1 MNKKTDTLPTSHSR
15 NISITGIIF
24 SIVVT
29 AGFVWAAVQLY
40 TLWSGPGQLTVNDMQ
55 SNEQRAFLNLQFIA
69 QAQKKYKETDWDGD
83 GKKTYA
89 KYFIHLW
96 TSVSAA
102 GDPVRVEL
110 IPKKLGFA
118 TEPAR
123 AIDGYYF
130 VDLHDRI
137 LPPNN
142 ELQGLDYEKEWAV
155 LAVPITDGQTEV
167 LHFLADNSDSIFVKA
182 AKYASMQYP
191 DNPLSDGWTK
201 IDTIQQLQ
209 DFQKRIIYPQ
219 NISQR

>member
-1 MNKKTDTLPTSHSR
+1 MNKQTDILAATR
-15 NISITGIIF
+15 NRDYSVTGIIF

-29 AGFVWAAVQLY
+29 VGFVWAAVQLY
-40 TLWSGPGQLTVNDMQ
+40 TLWNGTRQLIAQDMKL
-55 SNEQRAFLNLQFIA
+55 NELHAFLNLQVIS

-83 GKKTYA
+83 GKKTFA

-96 TSVSAA
+96 TSVNNS
-102 GDPVRVEL
+102 GEPIRVRL
-110 IPKKLGFA
+110 IPQKLAFA
-118 TEPAR
+118 IEAAR

-130 VDLHDRI
+130 VDLHDRV
-137 LPPNN
+137 LSANN
-142 ELQGLDYEKEWAV
+142 ETQRLDYEKEWAV
-155 LAVPITDGQTEV
+155 LAVPPTDGQTEARY
-167 LHFLADNSDSIFVKA
+167 FLADNSGSIFVKA

-209 DFQKRIIYPQ
+209 DFQKKIIYPQ

>member
-1 MNKKTDTLPTSHSR
+1 MNKSNKK
-15 NISITGIIF
+15 ISIAGIIF

-29 AGFVWAAVQLY
+29 AGFVWAAVQWY
-40 TLWSGPGQLTVNDMQ
+40 ALWSGPGQLTVNDRQ
-55 SNEQRAFLNLQFIA
+55 SGEQRAFLNLQSLA

-96 TSVSAA
+96 TSVSTA

-118 TEPAR
+118 LERAR

-130 VDLHDRI
+130 ADLHDRI

-142 ELQGLDYEKEWAV
+142 ELQGLDYEKEWAI
-155 LAVPITDGQTEV
+155 LAVPLTDSQTEM
-167 LHFLADNSDSIFVKA
+167 LYFLADNSGSIFVRP
-182 AKYASMQYP
+182 AKYIPLQYL
-191 DNPLSDGWTK
+191 DNPLSNGWTK

-219 NISQR
+219 NIP